1 MELVPEEGDALALKM
16 IFARP
21 ELDPQQYMHEFW
33 LSIWYRLVSWL
44 GGSLAPLERVT
55 FSYVRP
61 VVRIEEFKYMFPA
74 TYEFDAP
81 VTSLVF
87 RRDFLQNP
95 IVRSKPE
102 LKRLLSV
109 APLGFMTI
117 PADVVS
123 YGRRIRNLV
132 LPERK
137 LPLEFPEFDEVA
149 ARFGMGEQ
157 SLRRKLRQEGSSYRA
172 IKENIRRDIA
182 IEKLVR
188 GNFSVAELAE
198 MLGYSETRAFTRAFS
213 QWTGMSPV
221 QYREYFRSHVSQPS
235 ARS

>member
-1 MELVPEEGDALALKM
+1 
-16 IFARP
+16 
-21 ELDPQQYMHEFW
+21 MHEFW
-33 LSIWYRLVSWL
+33 LSIWYRLISWL
-44 GGSLAPLERVT
+44 GGSLAPLEKVT

-74 TYEFDAP
+74 VYEFDAP

-102 LKRLLSV
+102 LKSFLSV

-117 PADVVS
+117 PADVFS
-123 YGRRIRNLV
+123 YGRRIRNLI

-149 ARFGMGEQ
+149 ARFGIGEQ
-157 SLRRKLRQEGSSYRA
+157 TLRRKLRQEATSYRA
-172 IKENIRRDIA
+172 IIENIRRDIA

-188 GNFSVAELAE
+188 GNHSVAELAVL
-198 MLGYSETRAFTRAFS
+198 LGYSETRAFTRAFG

-221 QYREYFRSHVSQPS
+221 QYREHFRSHVSQPTS
-235 ARS
+235 AATRRRVG